1 MGTMSSETAPL
12 SNLQRQMLKL
22 FAQEVPEEDLIAI
35 QQLIAKY
42 FAEKAMDLADQS
54 WDEKGWSEEDASRLL
69 NTKMRTSYKSDKE

>member
-42 FAEKAMDLADQS
+42 FAEKAMDLADKS
-54 WDEKGWSEEDASRLL
+54 WDKKGWSEEDASTLL
-69 NTKMRTSYKSDKE
+69 NTKMRTPYKTNKK

>member
-69 NTKMRTSYKSDKE
+69 DIKMRTPYRTEKK

>member
-1 MGTMSSETAPL
+1 MGTASSKTPPL

-42 FAEKAMDLADQS
+42 FAEKAMDSADQL
-54 WDEKGWSEEDASRLL
+54 WDEKGWSDEDASRLL
-69 NTKMRTSYKSDKE
+69 KSKMRTPYKAHNK

>member
-69 NTKMRTSYKSDKE
+69 NTKLRTSYRTHKK

>member
-69 NTKMRTSYKSDKE
+69 NTKMRTSYKSGKE